1 MAKEFKVS
9 VPHELEQ
16 EEAVARIEG
25 LVAELKKE
33 YGDQVGRV
41 EETWTGNRC
50 EFSLKI
56 KRINLS
62 GTIEV
67 TDSSAEIRGTLPFA
81 ARLFEGQAK
90 ELIAKRARELLS

>member
-1 MAKEFKVS
+1 MAKEFEVS
-9 VPHELEQ
+9 VPHNLEQ
-16 EEAVARIEG
+16 REAIDRIKG
-25 LVAELKKE
+25 LVAELKRE
-33 YGDQVGRV
+33 YGDQVSKI
-41 EETWTGNRC
+41 EETWTGHRC
-50 EFSLKI
+50 DFSLKI

-67 TDSSAEIRGTLPFA
+67 TDSSAEIKGRLPFG

>member
-1 MAKEFKVS
+1 MAKQFKVS
-9 VPHELEQ
+9 VPHELGQ
-16 EEAVARIEG
+16 EEAVERIKG

-41 EETWTGNRC
+41 EETWSGNRC
-50 EFSLKI
+50 EFRLKI

-67 TDSSAEIRGTLPFA
+67 GDASAEIRGALPFG

-90 ELIAKRARELLS
+90 QLIAKRARELLS